1 MQLDNKIKQT
11 GPNVLA
17 EIRQEFTNM
26 MNKRDKAHDQRDRD
40 LYDKIMTAVG
50 PREGQSSQDDVMAL
64 KRELDQ
70 VQERGTLNHQKILE
84 LLGALER
91 KQDSDLSRVF
101 GDLKRQLEE
110 TLEGQNHTL
119 TRKIDQN

>member
-1 MQLDNKIKQT
+1 M
-11 GPNVLA
+11 A
-17 EIRQEFTNM
+17 
-26 MNKRDKAHDQRDRD
+26 
-40 LYDKIMTAVG
+40 AVG

-70 VQERGTLNHQKILE
+70 VQERGTLNHQKIVE
-84 LLGALER
+84 LLGQLER

>member
-1 MQLDNKIKQT
+1 
-11 GPNVLA
+11 
-17 EIRQEFTNM
+17 M
-26 MNKRDKAHDQRDRD
+26 MTKRDKAHDVRDRD
-40 LYDKIMTAVG
+40 LYDKIMAAVG

-91 KQDSDLSRVF
+91 K
-101 GDLKRQLEE
+101 
-110 TLEGQNHTL
+110 
-119 TRKIDQN
+119 